1 MEITEKEIVEEWRSV
16 DGYEKLYEVSS
27 LGRVRSCDRFVY
39 DGKGGTRLLKGRILK
54 PQMRKNGYLQV
65 GLSKDGKYAMFKLH
79 HLVANAFSEIC
90 GEYMNDLEIEHKNCI
105 RTDNRATNLRWC
117 THKENC
123 NNSITRQ
130 RYYDA
135 NKGEKSYWYGK
146 SGKLNPMW
154 GKFGKNNSNSIPIIQ
169 YSTSGVK
176 IAEFEGLMDAERK
189 LGIRCTAI
197 CNALKGRRKTAGGV
211 KWVYKE

>member
-1 MEITEKEIVEEWRSV
+1 MEITEKEIVEEWRSI

-27 LGRVRSCDRFVY
+27 LGKVRSLERVED
-39 DGKGGTRLLKGRILK
+39 DGKGNTRLRKGRILK
-54 PQMRKNGYLQV
+54 QQMRKNGYLQV
-65 GLSKDGKYAMFKLH
+65 GLYKDGKYAMFKLH

-90 GEYMNDLEIEHKNCI
+90 GEYVNGLEIEHKNCI

-117 THKENC
+117 THKDNC

-130 RYYDA
+130 RYSDA

-146 SGKLNPMW
+146 SGKLNPASKPTLQLDLK
-154 GKFGKNNSNSIPIIQ
+154 GNF
-169 YSTSGVK
+169 
-176 IAEFEGLMDAERK
+176 IAEFESSSDAGRK
-189 LGIRCTAI
+189 LGINTKNISAC
-197 CNALKGRRKTAGGV
+197 CKGRRNTAGGF